1 MDELLKA
8 RAALLKKA
16 LDLINPIKEA
26 GRPLTEEESAE
37 VNGIA
42 EQIEAKDAEIL
53 KTRKSHDLMTRLG
66 GLGSGAVLLDDGND
80 NPPAKTLGEHFA
92 KNADLAAARRGSRF
106 SVSAPDFKAAGDT
119 QVVGST
125 FSDVLTTFDTNIV
138 TAPRR
143 RLTVADLLGSE
154 TISGTAITY
163 FVEAG
168 REGEFGFVGENAQK
182 PQLHYADPTP
192 VTEALRKIAGF
203 IKESDEI
210 VEDLPWL
217 VSAINGRLLYDL
229 AVFEEDA
236 LLSGDGTGGTITGL
250 LNRSGIQTE
259 ASAAAGD
266 EADALFRAITKVPI
280 GSTLDADG
288 IVLNPMD
295 YQALRLSKD
304 GNGQYFGGGFFQG
317 EYGNGSVMVQP
328 PVWGLRTVVTPAIPA
343 GTALVGAFAQ
353 GGSVVRKG
361 GVSVEATNSHA
372 DDFTNNRITIRAE
385 ERLLLAVRRPAA
397 FVEVTLTA
405 PAG

>member
-1 MDELLKA
+1 VDELLKA
-8 RAALLKKA
+8 RAALLKSA
-16 LDLINPIKEA
+16 LAIINPVKEA
-26 GRPLTEEESAE
+26 GRPLTEDESAE
-37 VNGIA
+37 VNALA
-42 EQIEAKDAEIL
+42 EKIEAKDAEIAA
-53 KTRKSHDLMTRLG
+53 TRKSHDLVSRLG
-66 GLGSGAVLLDDGND
+66 GLGAVQLGAADGND
-80 NPPAKTLGEHFA
+80 NPPAKSLGEHFV
-92 KNADLAAARRGSRF
+92 KNADLGAARRGSRF
-106 SVSAPDFKAAGDT
+106 SVSAPEFKAAGDT

-125 FSDVLTTFDTNIV
+125 FADVLTTFDTNVI
-138 TAPRR
+138 TTPRR

-163 FVEAG
+163 FVEAA
-168 REGEFGFVGENAQK
+168 REGDFAFVGENAQK

-217 VSAINGRLLYDL
+217 VSAINNRLLYDL
-229 AVFEEDA
+229 AVFEENA
-236 LLSGDGTGGTITGL
+236 LLSGDGTGGTMTGL
-250 LNRSGIQTE
+250 LNRSGIQVE
-259 ASAAAGD
+259 SAAAAAD
-266 EADALFRAITKVPI
+266 NADALFRAMTKIPI
-280 GSTLDADG
+280 GSGLDADG
-288 IVLNPMD
+288 VVLNPTD

-343 GTALVGAFAQ
+343 GTALVGAFSQ

-361 GVSVEATNSHA
+361 GVQVEATNSHA

-397 FVEVTLTA
+397 FVDVTLSSLVE
-405 PAG
+405 